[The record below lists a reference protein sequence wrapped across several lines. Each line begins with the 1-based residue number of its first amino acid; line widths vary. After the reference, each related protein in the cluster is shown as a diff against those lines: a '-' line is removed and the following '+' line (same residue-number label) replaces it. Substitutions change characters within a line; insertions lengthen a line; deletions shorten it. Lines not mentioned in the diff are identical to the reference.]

1 MRLIL
6 LGAPG
11 AGKGSQGALLAKKHG
26 LARIAT
32 GDLLRDT
39 VRQGTPLGQKAKK
52 YMEAGELVPDELI
65 LAMVREVLAH
75 EGNGFVL
82 DGFPRTLEQ
91 ARGLDRMLQ
100 EMETGIDAVI
110 VFRVPDEVLIK
121 RLSGRRSCP
130 ECNTV
135 YNSYFDPPDVQ
146 GVCDRCGSKLMDR
159 ADDDPETVKH
169 RLTVYARQT
178 RPLIDYYQKA
188 GTRVEFIRGDQSV
201 NQVQDAILEVLI
213 PA

>member
-11 AGKGSQGALLAKKHG
+11 AGKGTQGALLAKKHG